1 MLKKVEINNFKSW
14 RRLALDLAPIT
25 GLFGANSSGKSSLL
39 QFLLTLKQTKETV
52 DRSLALDFGN
62 AKSYINLGTYHD
74 VVFNHNVD
82 TSINWNLKWLLP
94 ENLEITDPMA
104 SRKVVLFEGKE
115 MELSSSVSVRNKQ
128 LVTDCLAY
136 QFSKQSFA
144 LRRKEKRP
152 SAFSLSSD
160 GEKTDYHFVRKQGRV
175 WDIPGPVKS
184 YAFPDQAK
192 TYYQNSDLLSD
203 LEFSYEQLVD
213 SIYYLGPLRDYP
225 KREYTWSGA
234 RPMDVGSRGER
245 VVDAILAAKA
255 GNETRNLGPR
265 KRYMDFEIFIAH
277 WLKALGLISDFTVQ
291 EIAKNSN
298 LYKVEVRKEKKSAPV
313 LITDVGFGVSQ
324 FLPVLV
330 LLYYVPEG
338 SIVLLEQP
346 EIHLHPAGQSGLADV
361 IVNAVQ
367 TRNIQ
372 VVVESHSEHLLR
384 RLQLRVADESV
395 SAEDMAIYFCET
407 QGGESKLQ
415 DLKLNLFGEIEN
427 WPPNFFGDEL
437 GEVAAI
443 HKAALKRRIAS
454 QS

>member
-1 MLKKVEINNFKSW
+1 MLKKVEIKNFKSW
-14 RRLALDLAPIT
+14 RRLELNLAPIT
-25 GLFGANSSGKSSLL
+25 GLFGTNSSGKSSLL
-39 QFLLTLKQTKETV
+39 QFLLMLKQTKETV

-74 VVFNHNVD
+74 VVFNHD
-82 TSINWNLKWLLP
+82 EGTSISWNLGWHLP
-94 ENLEITDPMA
+94 KNLEITDPTE
-104 SRKVVLFEGKE
+104 SRKEILFGGQE
-115 MELSSSVSVRNKQ
+115 MGLSSSVSVRNKQ
-128 LVTDCLAY
+128 LVTDYIEY
-136 QFSKQSFA
+136 QFSEQSFS
-144 LRRKEKRP
+144 LKRKEKRP
-152 SAFSLSSD
+152 SAFSLTTD
-160 GEKTDYHFVRKQGRV
+160 GEKADFHFVRKQGRA

-213 SIYYLGPLRDYP
+213 SIYYLGPLREYP

-234 RPMDVGSRGER
+234 RPMDVGPRGER

-255 GNETRNLGPR
+255 AGEKRNLGPR

-277 WLKALGLISDFTVQ
+277 WLKNLGLISDFTVQ
-291 EIAKNSN
+291 EIAENSN

-330 LLYYVPEG
+330 LLYYVPKG

-346 EIHLHPAGQSGLADV
+346 EIHLHPAVQSGLAEV

-384 RLQLRVADESV
+384 RIQRRVADESV
-395 SAEDMAIYFCET
+395 DAEDVKIYFCET
-407 QGGESKLQ
+407 QGGESKLL

-427 WPPNFFGDEL
+427 WPCNFFGDEL

-443 HKAALKRRIAS
+443 QRSVLKRKITS
-454 QS
+454 QL